1 MKRGDATMVAT
12 VLLIVAA
19 IIVGVLVAT
28 FSRET
33 EKKVEGKI
41 IDMGNVVECEDIG
54 IGLVIDTTSDTP
66 SIKIKNTGTLGI
78 DKIYLRG
85 YNDVGGTNTIEMTF
99 DEVEDKLKPNVE
111 SNPIDPA
118 FIANFGEKIEF
129 IPVIITEENKEIG
142 CERKIVT
149 WKNE

>member
-12 VLLIVAA
+12 VLVIVAA
-19 IIVGVLVAT
+19 IVVGVLVAT

-33 EKKVEGKI
+33 EKRVEGKI
-41 IDMGNVVECEDIG
+41 IDMGNVIECEDIG
-54 IGLVIDTTSDTP
+54 IGLVVEEGKVT
-66 SIKIKNTGTLGI
+66 KVKNKGTLGI

-85 YNDVGGTNTIEMTF
+85 YSGENIGTIEMTF
-99 DEVEDKLKPNVE
+99 ENFEDEKLKPNDFKSV
-111 SNPIDPA
+111 PIN
-118 FIANFGEKIEF
+118 FIENFDEKVEF
-129 IPVIITEENKEIG
+129 IPVIIMEDNKEIG